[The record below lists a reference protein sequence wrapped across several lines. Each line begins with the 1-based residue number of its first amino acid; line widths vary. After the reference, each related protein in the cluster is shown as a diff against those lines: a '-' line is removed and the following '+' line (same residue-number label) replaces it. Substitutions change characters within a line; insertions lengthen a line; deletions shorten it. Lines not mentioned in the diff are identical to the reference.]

1 MQSKA
6 TTVAQ
11 YIKQLPEDRRKAIE
25 AVRAIILKNM
35 DPDFQETMAYGMIGY
50 NVSHKI
56 YPNGYHCDPKQPLPF
71 AGLASQ
77 KNHMSLYLCAAYGDA
92 AIEEWLRKEF
102 EKAGKK
108 LDMGKCCIRFK
119 KVEDLPL
126 TVIAEAFKKVSVVEF
141 IAGYEKFLSEHRA
154 SKTITKATTKTAN
167 KKAAKPSVKTSKSA
181 TKVAAQKTDVKTVSK
196 IAEKASP
203 KAATK
208 TASSKVAKTA
218 KKSATKTATKT
229 AVKKSSEPAAAKPTK
244 KSARAKAAKK

>member
-6 TTVAQ
+6 TTVGQ

-77 KNHMSLYLCAAYGDA
+77 KNYMSLYLCAAYGDA
-92 AIEEWLRKEF
+92 SIEEWLRKEF

-141 IAGYEKFLSEHRA
+141 IAGYEKFLNEHR
-154 SKTITKATTKTAN
+154 
-167 KKAAKPSVKTSKSA
+167 
-181 TKVAAQKTDVKTVSK
+181 
-196 IAEKASP
+196 
-203 KAATK
+203 ATK
-208 TASSKVAKTA
+208 TATKKVAKPSSKTSKVATKTATKPSLKNATKTAPSKVAKSAKTA
-218 KKSATKTATKT
+218 KKSVTKTVAKS
-229 AVKKSSEPAAAKPTK
+229 AANKSSNAAAAKPAK
-244 KSARAKAAKK
+244 KTARAKAAKR

>member
-77 KNHMSLYLCAAYGDA
+77 KNYMSLYLCAAYGDSS
-92 AIEEWLRKEF
+92 IEEWLHAEF
-102 EKAGKK
+102 KKAGKK

-119 KVEDLPL
+119 KLEDLPL
-126 TVIAEAFKKVSVVEF
+126 DVIAEAFKKVSVVEF
-141 IAGYEKFLSEHRA
+141 IASYEKFLNERQA
-154 SKTITKATTKTAN
+154 SKTVTKMVTKTAGKSTTKTAS
-167 KKAAKPSVKTSKSA
+167 KAASKQDAKPKTKAGPKTASTKAATISKKVAAKSPTKTKTNSA
-181 TKVAAQKTDVKTVSK
+181 TKGNA
-196 IAEKASP
+196 
-203 KAATK
+203 
-208 TASSKVAKTA
+208 
-218 KKSATKTATKT
+218 
-229 AVKKSSEPAAAKPTK
+229 AAAKPAK
-244 KSARAKAAKK
+244 KTARAKAAKK

>member
-77 KNHMSLYLCAAYGDA
+77 KNYMSLYLCAAYGDTS
-92 AIEEWLRKEF
+92 IEEWLRKEF
-102 EKAGKK
+102 DKAGKK

-126 TVIAEAFKKVSVVEF
+126 TVIAEAFKKVKVVEF
-141 IAGYEKFLSEHRA
+141 IASYEKFLNEHRA
-154 SKTITKATTKTAN
+154 AKTST
-167 KKAAKPSVKTSKSA
+167 KKAAKPSSKTSKVTTMAGSR
-181 TKVAAQKTDVKTVSK
+181 AAAKTVSK
-196 IAEKASP
+196 VAAKTSP

-208 TASSKVAKTA
+208 AAPSKVAKAAKKIATKAVTKTAA
-218 KKSATKTATKT
+218 KKS
-229 AVKKSSEPAAAKPTK
+229 SSTVAAKPAK
-244 KSARAKAAKK
+244 KTVRAKAAKK

>member
-77 KNHMSLYLCAAYGDA
+77 KNYMSLYLCAAYGDTS
-92 AIEEWLRKEF
+92 IEEWLRKEF
-102 EKAGKK
+102 DKAGKK

-126 TVIAEAFKKVSVVEF
+126 TVIAEAFKKVKVVEF
-141 IAGYEKFLSEHRA
+141 IASYEKFLNEHRA
-154 SKTITKATTKTAN
+154 AKTSTN
-167 KKAAKPSVKTSKSA
+167 KAAKPSSKTSKVTTMAGSR
-181 TKVAAQKTDVKTVSK
+181 AAAKTVSK
-196 IAEKASP
+196 VAAKTSP

-208 TASSKVAKTA
+208 AAPSKVAKAAKKIATKAVTKTAA
-218 KKSATKTATKT
+218 KKS
-229 AVKKSSEPAAAKPTK
+229 SSTVAAKPAK
-244 KSARAKAAKK
+244 KTVRAKAAKK

>member
-11 YIKQLPEDRRKAIE
+11 YIKQLPDDRRKAIE

-77 KNHMSLYLCAAYGDA
+77 KNYMSLYLCAAYGDTS
-92 AIEEWLRKEF
+92 IEEWLRKEF
-102 EKAGKK
+102 DKAGKK

-126 TVIAEAFKKVSVVEF
+126 TVIAEAFKKVKVVEF
-141 IAGYEKFLSEHRA
+141 IASYEKFLNEHRA
-154 SKTITKATTKTAN
+154 AKTTTKTAI
-167 KKAAKPSVKTSKSA
+167 KKAAKPSSKTSKVTTMAGSRA
-181 TKVAAQKTDVKTVSK
+181 AAKTISKVAKT
-196 IAEKASP
+196 SP

-208 TASSKVAKTA
+208 AAPSKVAKTA
-218 KKSATKTATKT
+218 KKIVTKAVTKTA
-229 AVKKSSEPAAAKPTK
+229 AKKSSTAAAAKPAK
-244 KSARAKAAKK
+244 KTTRAKAAKK

>member
-11 YIKQLPEDRRKAIE
+11 YIKQLPDDRRKAIE

-77 KNHMSLYLCAAYGDA
+77 KNYMSLYLCAAYGDTS
-92 AIEEWLRKEF
+92 IEEWLRKEF
-102 EKAGKK
+102 DKAGKK

-126 TVIAEAFKKVSVVEF
+126 TVIAEAFKKVKVVEF
-141 IAGYEKFLSEHRA
+141 IASYEKFLNEHRA
-154 SKTITKATTKTAN
+154 AKTSTN
-167 KKAAKPSVKTSKSA
+167 KAAKPSSKTSKVTTMAGSR
-181 TKVAAQKTDVKTVSK
+181 AAAKTVSK
-196 IAEKASP
+196 VAAKTSP

-208 TASSKVAKTA
+208 AAPSKVAKAAKKIATKAVTKTAA
-218 KKSATKTATKT
+218 KKS
-229 AVKKSSEPAAAKPTK
+229 SSTVAAKPAK
-244 KSARAKAAKK
+244 KTVRAKAAKK

>member
-25 AVRAIILKNM
+25 AVRAVILKNM

-77 KNHMSLYLCAAYGDA
+77 KNYMSLYLCAAYGDA
-92 AIEEWLRKEF
+92 SIEEWLRKEF

-141 IAGYEKFLSEHRA
+141 IAGYEKFLNEHRA
-154 SKTITKATTKTAN
+154 SKSTTKAAN
-167 KKAAKPSVKTSKSA
+167 KKAAKPSAKTPKSTSKAAA
-181 TKVAAQKTDVKTVSK
+181 TTVSK
-196 IAEKASP
+196 VVKTPAKAV
-203 KAATK
+203 TK
-208 TASSKVAKTA
+208 TATSNVAKTA
-218 KKSATKTATKT
+218 KKSATKIATKT
-229 AVKKSSEPAAAKPTK
+229 AAKKSSTGAAAKPTK
-244 KSARAKAAKK
+244 KTTRAKAAKK

>member
-11 YIKQLPEDRRKAIE
+11 YIKQMPDDRRKAIE
-25 AVRAIILKNM
+25 AVRAVILKNI

-77 KNHMSLYLCAAYGDA
+77 KNYMSLYLCAAYGDTS
-92 AIEEWLRKEF
+92 IEEWLRKEF

-119 KVEDLPL
+119 KVDDLPL
-126 TVIAEAFKKVSVVEF
+126 SVIAEAFKKVTVVEF
-141 IAGYEKFLSEHRA
+141 IASYEKFLNEHRA
-154 SKTITKATTKTAN
+154 AKATT
-167 KKAAKPSVKTSKSA
+167 KKAAKPSAKTSKVA
-181 TKVAAQKTDVKTVSK
+181 TKAAAQKTDVKAVG
-196 IAEKASP
+196 KAATKTSA

-208 TASSKVAKTA
+208 TAPSKAAKTA
-218 KKSATKTATKT
+218 KKIATKSITKTA
-229 AVKKSSEPAAAKPTK
+229 AKKSSTTAAAKPAKKTK
-244 KSARAKAAKK
+244 NTVRAKAAKK

>member
-11 YIKQLPEDRRKAIE
+11 YIKQLPDDRRKTIE

-77 KNHMSLYLCAAYGDA
+77 KNYMSLYLCAAYGDTS
-92 AIEEWLRKEF
+92 IEEWLRKEF
-102 EKAGKK
+102 DKAGKK

-126 TVIAEAFKKVSVVEF
+126 TVIAEAFKKVKVVEF
-141 IAGYEKFLSEHRA
+141 IASYEKFLNEHRA
-154 SKTITKATTKTAN
+154 AKTST
-167 KKAAKPSVKTSKSA
+167 KPSSKTSKVTTMAGSR
-181 TKVAAQKTDVKTVSK
+181 AAAKTVSK
-196 IAEKASP
+196 VAAKTSP

-208 TASSKVAKTA
+208 AAPSKVAKAAKKIATKAVTETAA
-218 KKSATKTATKT
+218 KKS
-229 AVKKSSEPAAAKPTK
+229 SSTVAAKPAK
-244 KSARAKAAKK
+244 KTVRAKAAKK

>member
-6 TTVAQ
+6 TTVAE
-11 YIKQLPEDRRKAIE
+11 YVKQLPEDRRKTIE
-25 AVRAIILKNM
+25 AVRAVILKNM

-77 KNHMSLYLCAAYGDA
+77 KNYMSLYLCAAYGDTS
-92 AIEEWLRKEF
+92 IEDWLRKEF

-126 TVIAEAFKKVSVVEF
+126 TVIAEAFRKVSVVEF
-141 IAGYEKFLSEHRA
+141 VASYEKFLNEHRA
-154 SKTITKATTKTAN
+154 TKAATK
-167 KKAAKPSVKTSKSA
+167 KVAKSSSKTSKSSTKTVAKTALKSVSKTA
-181 TKVAAQKTDVKTVSK
+181 TKTSA
-196 IAEKASP
+196 

-208 TASSKVAKTA
+208 SAPSKVAKAVKKTVTKTATKSTAKKSGSSAAAKPAKKLARAKTA
-218 KKSATKTATKT
+218 KK
-229 AVKKSSEPAAAKPTK
+229 
-244 KSARAKAAKK
+244 

>member
-77 KNHMSLYLCAAYGDA
+77 KNYMSLYLCAAYGDTS
-92 AIEEWLRKEF
+92 IEEWLRKEF

-126 TVIAEAFKKVSVVEF
+126 TVIAEAFKKVKVVEF
-141 IAGYEKFLSEHRA
+141 IASYEKFLNEHRA
-154 SKTITKATTKTAN
+154 AKTSTN
-167 KKAAKPSVKTSKSA
+167 KAAKPSSKTSKVTTMAGSR
-181 TKVAAQKTDVKTVSK
+181 AAAKTVSK
-196 IAEKASP
+196 VAAKTSP

-208 TASSKVAKTA
+208 AAPSKVAKAAKKIATKAVTKTAA
-218 KKSATKTATKT
+218 KKS
-229 AVKKSSEPAAAKPTK
+229 SSTVAAKPAK
-244 KSARAKAAKK
+244 KTVRAKAAKK